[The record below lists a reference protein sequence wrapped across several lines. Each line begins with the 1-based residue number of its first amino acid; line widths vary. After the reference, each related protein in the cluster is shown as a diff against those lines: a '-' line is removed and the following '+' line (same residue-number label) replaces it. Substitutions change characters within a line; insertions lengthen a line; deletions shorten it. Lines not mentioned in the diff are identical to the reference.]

1 MTEVQA
7 KDYMP
12 AQHQRVWCGF
22 HDADFEKQYELL
34 QVRANGIV
42 ITPIDKKR
50 KRVFFVPFSALD
62 YIAWYPKEG
71 SEEDSEEE
79 EVEEND

>member
-12 AQHQRVWCGF
+12 AQHQKVWCGF
-22 HDADFEKQYELL
+22 HDADFEKEYELL
-34 QVRANGIV
+34 QITDKGIV
-42 ITPIDKKR
+42 VTPIDKKR
-50 KRVFFVPFSALD
+50 KRIFFIPFTSLD
-62 YIAWYPKEG
+62 YIAWYPRET
-71 SEEDSEEE
+71 EDNKEE